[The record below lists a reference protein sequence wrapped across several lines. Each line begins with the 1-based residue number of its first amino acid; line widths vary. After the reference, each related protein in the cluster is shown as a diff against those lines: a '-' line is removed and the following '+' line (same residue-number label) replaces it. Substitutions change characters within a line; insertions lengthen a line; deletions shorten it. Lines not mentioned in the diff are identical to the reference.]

1 MHMHWGSEHAI
12 DHRKADLE
20 MHLIHRNVKYDSFEE
35 AMQYPDGLVVVGLL
49 ADASS
54 TIEPFNMFKHL
65 NDVRRPLSSVVLT
78 GRPVGYILRNL
89 LGFLPQET
97 LISYKGSL
105 TTPPCTE
112 ATLWLLAQRVRKISK
127 KDVSWE
133 GIGIY
138 IEGGIWRESVLQID
152 QIRKTLREGGL
163 PMGPNNRPIQK
174 TNNRPCVMF
183 KMNQQY

>member
-1 MHMHWGSEHAI
+1 MDTLVRSLRSLNFSDLIIPFSSSSPVGFSFSYNGTRPYLTGGPLRSTYVFETMHMHWGSEHAI
-12 DHRKADLE
+12 DFTKADLE

-35 AMQYPDGLVVVGLL
+35 AMQHPDGLVVVGLL

-127 KDVSWE
+127 KDVS
-133 GIGIY
+133 
-138 IEGGIWRESVLQID
+138 
-152 QIRKTLREGGL
+152 
-163 PMGPNNRPIQK
+163 
-174 TNNRPCVMF
+174 
-183 KMNQQY
+183 